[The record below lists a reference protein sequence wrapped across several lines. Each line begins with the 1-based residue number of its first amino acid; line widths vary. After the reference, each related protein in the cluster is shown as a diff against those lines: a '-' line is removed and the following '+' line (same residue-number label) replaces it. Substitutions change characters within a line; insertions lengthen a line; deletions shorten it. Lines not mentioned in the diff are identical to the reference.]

1 MGAHP
6 AMAALTGPEKGRAH
20 KLYAMMDLDNSGT
33 IEVDEICI
41 VHDSDKDNMIKKLDA
56 NGDNMVDRAEWISYM
71 EMKKAEKGD
80 KKFGFFLNYLEK
92 EIPLKI
98 PAMKIQAAKK
108 RANPQ
113 AAKKA
118 IQAAKK
124 PVKGAKKTA
133 KKEEEYDIVD
143 ILFECPHATHGL
155 PVPESV
161 KKKREAQEA
170 LKLAKA
176 EEAANAKTS
185 RKAKRNDAYNN
196 AEAYAKEYR
205 AIAKRQVRMRR
216 QAKAAGNHFVEAEA
230 KLMFVV
236 RIRGLCDMH
245 PKTKKILQLM
255 RLRQM
260 NMGVFMKVSK
270 AATEMLKRVE
280 PYISYGYPNVKS
292 VKDLIYKRGYGKVN
306 KNRIP
311 LTDNAII
318 EDALG
323 NKCGIKCMED
333 LVHEIVTVGPH
344 FREANNFLW
353 PFKLRPA
360 KGGQAKK
367 RKGFCEGGQAGNR
380 EDLMNRLIAKML

>member
-1 MGAHP
+1 MGTHP
-6 AMAALTGPEKGRAH
+6 VTMSKVELTGPEKGRAF
-20 KLYAMMDLDNSGT
+20 KLFKMLDLDGNGT

-41 VHDSDKDNMIKKLDA
+41 VHDSDKDAMIKVLDA
-56 NGDNMVDRAEWISYM
+56 NGDNQVDKDEWIAYM
-71 EMKKAEKGD
+71 MIKKAEKGD
-80 KKFGFFLNYLEK
+80 RKFGFFLNYLEK
-92 EIPLKI
+92 EIPDKI
-98 PAMKIQAAKK
+98 PAMKIQRAKK
-108 RANPQ
+108 AKNPQ
-113 AAKKA
+113 AKAKAVKSVKRSV
-118 IQAAKK
+118 KK
-124 PVKGAKKTA
+124 A
-133 KKEEEYDIVD
+133 KKEEPVEDVADI
-143 ILFECPHATHGL
+143 IFECPHAAHGL

-161 KKKREAQEA
+161 
-170 LKLAKA
+170 AKA
-176 EEAANAKTS
+176 G
-185 RKAKRNDAYNN
+185 RKAKRNEAYAN

-205 AIAKRQVRMRR
+205 AIARRQVRMRR
-216 QAKAAGNHFVEAEA
+216 QAKAAGNHFVEPEA

-236 RIRGLCDMH
+236 RIRGLNDMH

-311 LTDNAII
+311 LNDNSVI
-318 EDALG
+318 EGALG
-323 NKCGIKCMED
+323 NTCGIKCMED
-333 LVHEIVTVGPH
+333 LVHEIVTVGPN
-344 FREANNFLW
+344 FTKANNFLW

-360 KGGQAKK
+360 KGGQPKK

-380 EDLMNRLIAKML
+380 EDLMNRLIQKML